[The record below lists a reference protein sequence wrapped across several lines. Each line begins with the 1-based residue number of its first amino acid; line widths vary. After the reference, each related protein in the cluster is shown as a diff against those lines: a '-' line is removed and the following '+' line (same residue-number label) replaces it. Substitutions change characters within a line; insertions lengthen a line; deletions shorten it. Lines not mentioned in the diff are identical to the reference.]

1 MQGIV
6 FVPGISGSELLYKGA
21 AVPIWP
27 PKITDWP
34 RYREL
39 LELLDPKEVSVRN
52 VIDYVLGVIPIYNE
66 TEDDLRAIGSALN
79 GAGNVAYLP
88 APYDWR
94 ADLLTAVDDLAGK
107 VEKFSGSVSEI
118 TIVSHSMGG
127 LLTRLMLEW
136 KYAGAAPPPWLN
148 KITRVLF
155 VCTPHL
161 GAPTALARILGLETT
176 EYVIQGDQMQ
186 KFAGDPHFPAVYQ
199 LLPTANRGIL
209 FDTTDNKFIRYDDA
223 GVIKA
228 FGLSSQNLAALTKY
242 GAALQPGNKPTTVAY
257 TFVYGTNQPTDE
269 SVNVAGLSLNG
280 ASLQQDDLGDGTVP
294 SWSIVEAAALFT
306 PAIKTQPFA
315 GDHLGILK
323 TDAFRQ
329 FLYAY
334 FRVPGPTPL
343 VEEGPGVVVS
353 LNKRTYKP
361 GEVMNVLL
369 IPDEEASSIS
379 GSLMLNRIASG
390 TTKAAALGTR
400 QEVLFKGG
408 PVRSLPSR
416 LAAPSTP
423 GIYRLDFGGAG
434 ASHRTSDKVAGWF
447 VVTPK

>member
-39 LELLDPKEVSVRN
+39 LELLDPKDVSVRN

-94 ADLLTAVDDLAGK
+94 ADLLTAVDDLAGQ

-118 TIVSHSMGG
+118 TIISHSMGG
-127 LLTRLMLEW
+127 LLTRLMLEC

-176 EYVIQGDQMQ
+176 EFVIQGDQMK

-199 LLPTANRGIL
+199 LLPSANRGIL
-209 FDTTDNKFIRYDDA
+209 FDTTDNKFVRYDDA

-242 GAALQPGNKPTTVAY
+242 SAALQP
-257 TFVYGTNQPTDE
+257 
-269 SVNVAGLSLNG
+269 
-280 ASLQQDDLGDGTVP
+280 
-294 SWSIVEAAALFT
+294 
-306 PAIKTQPFA
+306 
-315 GDHLGILK
+315 
-323 TDAFRQ
+323 
-329 FLYAY
+329 
-334 FRVPGPTPL
+334 
-343 VEEGPGVVVS
+343 
-353 LNKRTYKP
+353 
-361 GEVMNVLL
+361 
-369 IPDEEASSIS
+369 
-379 GSLMLNRIASG
+379 
-390 TTKAAALGTR
+390 
-400 QEVLFKGG
+400 
-408 PVRSLPSR
+408 
-416 LAAPSTP
+416 
-423 GIYRLDFGGAG
+423 
-434 ASHRTSDKVAGWF
+434 
-447 VVTPK
+447 